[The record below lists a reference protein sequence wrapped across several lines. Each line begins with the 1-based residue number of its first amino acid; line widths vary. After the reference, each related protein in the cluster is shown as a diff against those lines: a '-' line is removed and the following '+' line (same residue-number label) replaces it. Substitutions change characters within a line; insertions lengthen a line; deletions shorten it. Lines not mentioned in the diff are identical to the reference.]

1 MSDYTILSDIM
12 SSQNEMA
19 SQTTGQM
26 KPIEGKEE
34 LMHVNHAG
42 GYTFTVSDVDYI
54 MRCLILGTNKNT
66 YYATARE
73 MSQECIEFLNKMIV
87 DGKGS
92 LLVDTISKVY
102 EDGRAPKQ
110 DPTLMALALASSCS
124 DLETRKKAYKIVSKL
139 RTFSH
144 IYTWKGYHK
153 VASKSKGM
161 GKLSKS
167 ALCDLFQ
174 NMAPTQLSYQVT
186 KYPHR
191 KTAVEDWSFIDLM
204 RCIHLKG
211 DKLHLEGQY
220 VLKHAIKG
228 KDEASKFLDSHPEIK
243 ESHVVKYMCAVE
255 RVKELKD
262 TEDDR
267 VELIKTTYE
276 FNLPREVLPTW
287 AFNYADVWRALLLNR
302 EQTKVTMP
310 MTALIRNLG
319 VMSNKGVFGDALT
332 TSLVTEHLK
341 TESTIKKARLH
352 PVNILIAMFTYQAG
366 HGEKGKLSW
375 TPNIKIV
382 EALENAFYKSFK
394 YVAPTGKRILHG
406 IDCSGSMTGIIPCMS
421 QISAHQAASVL
432 AMTFS
437 KIESESPQKF
447 VGFTSS
453 RGYGYGGSTGL
464 TELKIT
470 PNMSLNEV
478 CKVTQRSDFGTTDC
492 SLPIE
497 EAIKDF
503 KTSDGKK
510 GLYDVFMIYTDNET
524 YAGNRHPSVALKEYR
539 KLTGIPAK
547 MVVIACTPTA
557 SSIADPTDGGML
569 DVVGFDTNAPEI
581 VMNFIRGESLDN
593 GLEAGPV
600 IAEENDE

>member
-1 MSDYTILSDIM
+1 MSDYSILSEIM
-12 SSQNEMA
+12 SSQTT
-19 SQTTGQM
+19 QTTGQM
-26 KPIEGKEE
+26 KPIEGKEN

-54 MRCLILGTNKNT
+54 LRCLILGTNKNT
-66 YYATARE
+66 YYATSKE
-73 MSQECIEFLNKMIV
+73 MSKDCIDFLNKMIS
-87 DGKGS
+87 DGKGEV
-92 LLVDTISKVY
+92 LVDTVAKVY

-110 DPTLMALALASSCS
+110 DLTLMALALASSCS
-124 DLETRKKAYKIVSKL
+124 DLATRKKAYKIVSKL

-167 ALCDLFQ
+167 ALCELFQ
-174 NMAPTQLSYQVT
+174 NMSPTQLSYQVT

-191 KTAVEDWSFIDLM
+191 KTSVEDWSFVDLM

-211 DKLHLEGQY
+211 DKLSLEGQY

-228 KDEASKFLDSHPEIK
+228 KEEASKFLDSNPEIK
-243 ESHVVKYMCAVE
+243 ESHVVKYMGAVE
-255 RVKELKD
+255 KVKELTD
-262 TEDDR
+262 SEDDR
-267 VELIKTTYE
+267 LELIKTTYE

-287 AFNYADVWRALLLNR
+287 AFNYADVWKALLLNR

-319 VMSNKGVFGDALT
+319 VMSNKGVFDDALT
-332 TSLVTEHLK
+332 TSLVVEHLK

-352 PVNILIAMFTYQAG
+352 PVNILIAMFTYQTG

-375 TPNIKIV
+375 TPNTKIV
-382 EALENAFYKSFK
+382 EALESAFYKSFK
-394 YVAPTGKRILHG
+394 FVSPTGKRILHG
-406 IDCSGSMTGIIPCMS
+406 IDCSGSMTSKIPCLS
-421 QISAHQAASVL
+421 QISSHQAASVL
-432 AMTFS
+432 AMTFA
-437 KIESESPQKF
+437 KIESESQQDF

-453 RGYGYGGSTGL
+453 NGSYYGGSTGL
-464 TELKIT
+464 VKLNIT
-470 PNMSLNEV
+470 PNMNLNEV
-478 CKVTQRSDFGTTDC
+478 CKVTQRSDFGSTDC

-497 EAIKDF
+497 QAIKDF
-503 KTSDGKK
+503 NSSGGTK

-524 YAGNRHPSVALKEYR
+524 YAGHRHPSVALKEYR
-539 KLTGIPAK
+539 KLTGIHAK
-547 MVVIACTPTA
+547 MVVIACLPSA

-581 VMNFIRGESLDN
+581 VMNFIRGDSLDN

-600 IAEENDE
+600 VAEEQDE